1 MGDFNS
7 RDAPFVFASKWAKTD
22 ENTYRMTEHEPVEV
36 LQDLSVVRM
45 IPKVGGLVPV
55 PVKLRGPD
63 GQVEL
68 LPEQVQPF
76 LHYIPVEKEIT

>member
-1 MGDFNS
+1 M
-7 RDAPFVFASKWAKTD
+7 ASKWAETD
-22 ENTYRMTEHEPVEV
+22 GIAKKIFVSYRVTEHEPVEV

-45 IPKVGGLVPV
+45 ITKVGGLVPV

-76 LHYIPVEKEIT
+76 LHNIPVEKEIT